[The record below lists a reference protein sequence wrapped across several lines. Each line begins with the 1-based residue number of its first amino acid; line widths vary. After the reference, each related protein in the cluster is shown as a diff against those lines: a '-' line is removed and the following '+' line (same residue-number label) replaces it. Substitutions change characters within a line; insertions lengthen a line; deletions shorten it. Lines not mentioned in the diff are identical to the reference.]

1 MLNSRFIQIHYLT
14 GYSATLLNRDDA
26 GLAKRLP
33 FGGTTR
39 TRVSSQCL
47 KRHWRTA
54 EDSHAL
60 AALQNVEMSLR
71 SRHIFDE
78 KVARPLIEQE
88 GLDRKKVEA
97 AVAAFQDQ
105 LLGSSARA
113 KKEKKE
119 KSEKGE
125 KGETSTYLQTSQV
138 VILGWPEV
146 RFIQDKVRTILA
158 GAADIDAV
166 NKGIEALFNAEGK
179 KNMKA
184 LLAAAQLPAGLDAAL
199 FGRMVTSD
207 FLARLDAAIHVAH
220 AFTVHE
226 HELET
231 DYFSA
236 LDDLLQESGEL
247 GSGHINDSEL
257 TSGIFYGYV
266 VVDVPLLVSNLT
278 GCQREGWESA
288 DRTLP
293 ARVVENLLHLIA
305 TVSPGAK
312 KGATAPYAYA
322 EMLLV
327 ESGNRQP
334 RTLANAFRKPV
345 PNKGREDVRDVAIA
359 QLGDY
364 LKKFDA
370 MYGGGEVRKVVS
382 MADTS
387 ALHAESVAGLDEL
400 ARWSANQ
407 IRGVA

>member
-1 MLNSRFIQIHYLT
+1 
-14 GYSATLLNRDDA
+14 
-26 GLAKRLP
+26 
-33 FGGTTR
+33 
-39 TRVSSQCL
+39 
-47 KRHWRTA
+47 
-54 EDSHAL
+54 
-60 AALQNVEMSLR
+60 LR

-88 GLDRKKVEA
+88 GHDPKKVEA

-113 KKEKKE
+113 KKEKKD

-125 KGETSTYLQTSQV
+125 KSETTTPLQTSQV
-138 VILGWPEV
+138 VVLGWPEV
-146 RFIQDKVRTILA
+146 RFIQEKVRSILA
-158 GAADIDAV
+158 GAADVDAV
-166 NKGIEALFNAEGK
+166 NKGIEALFKAEG

-207 FLARLDAAIHVAH
+207 LLARLDAAIHVAH

-236 LDDLLQESGEL
+236 MDDLRQESGKL

-278 GCQREGWESA
+278 GCKREGWESA

-370 MYGGGEVRKVVS
+370 MYGDGEVRKVVS
-382 MADTS
+382 MADTA